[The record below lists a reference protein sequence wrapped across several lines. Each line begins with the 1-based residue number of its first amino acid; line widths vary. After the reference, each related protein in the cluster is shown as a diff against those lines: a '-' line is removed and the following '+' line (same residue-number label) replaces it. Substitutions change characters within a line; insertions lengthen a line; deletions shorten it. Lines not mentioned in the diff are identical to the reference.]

1 MGRAS
6 KRKAIGSKSINK
18 QHRRIPTAQMLN
30 EWLFSHQVS
39 QWIQTYIEIPEDFS
53 HLLRQRL
60 IQTQLEDMNSD
71 SRVRWLN
78 HLVIGINALNW
89 ELWLS
94 TPLTMTDYQLNV
106 FGEPVKSESIQLSK
120 KFSQHLRFHQ
130 P

>member
-1 MGRAS
+1 M
-6 KRKAIGSKSINK
+6 
-18 QHRRIPTAQMLN
+18 PTAQMLN
-30 EWLFSHQVS
+30 EWLFSRQVS
-39 QWIQTYIEIPEDFS
+39 QWIQTYIEIPEDLS

-60 IQTQLEDMNSD
+60 IQTQLEDLNSD
-71 SRVRWLN
+71 TRVRWQN

-94 TPLTMTDYQLNV
+94 TPLTMTDYPLNV
-106 FGEPVKSESIQLSK
+106 FGEPVKSESIQLSQ